1 MTQPKVAIRLGTEGK
16 EDVKRDF
23 RETGEAGEAAAA
35 RWSRGFEKAAD
46 DAESARRRM
55 AASADKIAA
64 IMPQTATQ
72 MRINDTVGTGSV
84 LNEGSA
90 RISAAAF
97 RELYAEQERL
107 TAGAAALR
115 AQLDPVWAAQQRF
128 NNEMSQARTLIAAGV
143 ITLDEYCDKLR
154 IEQGLLNQVS
164 GAHGRVTGST
174 GAMRAGIQ
182 QMAYQA
188 GDMATMWAMQ
198 APLMQIFVSQATQV
212 TGAIGLMA
220 GSAKGFIGFL
230 GGPWGQVLMT
240 SVAIG
245 GMLAASMLD
254 IGKADEEAK
263 KAAEKHKQA
272 VDALNKAMRDSIATA
287 EDKARANYIMAESER
302 IAAMQ
307 AEKSLQVAL
316 ERAKSDAESRR
327 NNARMTA
334 RGDVID
340 PGFVAATREVER
352 LTKELAASQARLAEQ
367 TQTAGIARGNYQ
379 RSIIDQMLTERG
391 QVSRRYDRQINDA
404 VGRGDAD
411 AIARLTQ
418 ARDAELKKIEEQEK
432 ALRSSA
438 SARRDGDAA
447 TTSQVSKMLMEA
459 FGGSI
464 TSTTGGKHVKGSY
477 HYRGQAVD
485 FVPTGGMDAISKD
498 QIRAVLEG
506 AGLTIKEL
514 LGPGDKGHGDHFHV
528 AWAGGKGAVDSA
540 QFAQRAAEEQARA
553 ALALAKERNSWANN
567 YDTSAFARAGLAKE
581 GEKLADQQ
589 KLIKS
594 MNDDISAGTML
605 LNVEWETRGKSRLEI
620 EAAVE
625 LKRYE
630 IDLQR
635 QGLDLSSAEA
645 QALIARKAG
654 QIAFRQALDASVD
667 KMTALRDIG
676 VDVAGN
682 VLNPQNWTSWK
693 NVALSAIGD
702 VTSAFWK
709 LAVVN
714 PIQNKISGGNLPT
727 IGSLFGLFK
736 GSGASAG
743 GSAIGNNYTSAGTHL
758 VGENGPEIVE
768 LPQGAKVMTASETR
782 RVMGAN
788 DNGLQVRVIKGDLF
802 DVEVTRISAGVSVD
816 TVASAAPA
824 IAVGASNGAQQ
835 AVAKRNGRRL
845 A

>member
-1 MTQPKVAIRLGTEGK
+1 MFPAAPLSLEFGVAKNASVAIRLGTEGK
-16 EDVKRDF
+16 DDVVRDF
-23 RETGEAGEAAAA
+23 KQVGDAGDAAADRAARAFERASEDIEAAQRKQAAAA
-35 RWSRGFEKAAD
+35 A
-46 DAESARRRM
+46 
-55 AASADKIAA
+55 KIAA
-64 IMPQTATQ
+64 IMPQTTTQ
-72 MRINDTVGTGSV
+72 MRVNDSVGTGST

-90 RISAAAF
+90 RVSAAAF
-97 RELYAEQERL
+97 RELLAEQERYE
-107 TAGAAALR
+107 ASALR
-115 AQLDPVWAAQQRF
+115 MRAALDPVWAAQQRY
-128 NNEMSQARTLIAAGV
+128 NSEMTEARLLVANGS
-143 ITLDEYCDKLR
+143 ITLDEYCAKLR
-154 IEQGLLNQVS
+154 LEKATLDDVAGSQQ
-164 GAHGRVTGST
+164 RVNGTS
-174 GAMRAGIQ
+174 GAMRAGMQ
-182 QMAYQA
+182 QLGFQA
-188 GDMATMWAMQ
+188 QDFAVQVIGGTDAVRAFAMQ
-198 APLMQIFVSQATQV
+198 APQAIGALQLMSGQAENGGGKFAKFASILGGPVGVAIGVAIPLAVMLGEKFFNMGDDADGAANKVDRLGDALKRLKNEQATQ
-212 TGAIGLMA
+212 GDIGEIEKKLNSLRDQRLAIGSDPNA
-220 GSAKGFIGFL
+220 RRAR
-230 GGPWGQVLMT
+230 GGESQ
-240 SVAIG
+240 
-245 GMLAASMLD
+245 ASM
-254 IGKADEEAK
+254 
-263 KAAEKHKQA
+263 Q
-272 VDALNKAMRDSIATA
+272 
-287 EDKARANYIMAESER
+287 
-302 IAAMQ
+302 
-307 AEKSLQVAL
+307 
-316 ERAKSDAESRR
+316 
-327 NNARMTA
+327 
-334 RGDVID
+334 
-340 PGFVAATREVER
+340 
-352 LTKELAASQARLAEQ
+352 
-367 TQTAGIARGNYQ
+367 Q
-379 RSIIDQMLTERG
+379 R
-391 QVSRRYDRQINDA
+391 
-404 VGRGDAD
+404 
-411 AIARLTQ
+411 
-418 ARDAELKKIEEQEK
+418 
-432 ALRSSA
+432 
-438 SARRDGDAA
+438 
-447 TTSQVSKMLMEA
+447 
-459 FGGSI
+459 
-464 TSTTGGKHVKGSY
+464 
-477 HYRGQAVD
+477 
-485 FVPTGGMDAISKD
+485 
-498 QIRAVLEG
+498 RAVLDREI
-506 AGLTIKEL
+506 ADLQQQI
-514 LGPGDKGHGDHFHV
+514 
-528 AWAGGKGAVDSA
+528 AWNEV
-540 QFAQRAAEEQARA
+540 AQRGRSDASAYKATPPAAKTDGGGRSRSTGGTTPAPKPILDVEAIFKSNTTWGHSQETGGAARDSLTNEGQA
-553 ALALAKERNSWANN
+553 LM
-567 YDTSAFARAGLAKE
+567 
-581 GEKLADQQ
+581 DQQ

-654 QIAFRQALDASVD
+654 QIAFTQALDASVD

-758 VGENGPEIVE
+758 VGENGPEFVE

-816 TVASAAPA
+816 TVASAAPV